1 MSRFADALKRAR
13 TGSVSGVVA
22 EEDREGEAIRFFA
35 PGQPAVI
42 APWEIGR
49 DAAAEPPPEPP
60 RPAPESPRPAAAPPA
75 PDVPRPTL
83 TRSSTMF
90 PDRSHVSDAPVRF
103 PTTGA
108 SEKLVTSADIVPV
121 AREQYNKLAAALH
134 QLQLEREVKVVMVTS
149 AVPHEGKTLTT
160 SNLALTLSES
170 YQRRVLLIDAD
181 IRHPSI
187 HTVFGASNARGLNDS
202 LGHGPLPF
210 LRVTPKLTILTA
222 GRASGDPMKT
232 LTSARMRLLIEEA
245 RAEFDWV
252 LLDTAPIGLLPDA
265 SVLASMT
272 DGTLFVALAGKTAY
286 DIIQRATEVV
296 GADRIL
302 GVVLNGL
309 AEDEL
314 PTGEYAYYYG
324 RAVTG

>member
-13 TGSVSGVVA
+13 TGAVPGSTMD
-22 EEDREGEAIRFFA
+22 EDHEGEAIRFFA

-42 APWEIGR
+42 APWDIGR
-49 DAAAEPPPEPP
+49 DTVAAPALDPP
-60 RPAPESPRPAAAPPA
+60 RPAPAPPA
-75 PDVPRPTL
+75 PDLPRPTL

-90 PDRSHVSDAPVRF
+90 PDRSHLDAPVRF
-103 PTTGA
+103 PTAGA

-134 QLQLEREVKVVMVTS
+134 QLHLEREVKVVMVTS
-149 AVPHEGKTLTT
+149 AVPNEGKTLTT

-187 HTVFGASNARGLNDS
+187 HAVFGASNARGLNDS

-210 LRVTPKLTILTA
+210 LRMTPKLTILTA

-252 LLDTAPIGLLPDA
+252 FLDTAPIGLLPDA

-272 DGTLFVALAGKTAY
+272 DGTLFVARAGKTAY
-286 DIIQRATEVV
+286 DLIQRATETV

-302 GVVLNGL
+302 GVVLNGM

>member
-1 MSRFADALKRAR
+1 MSRLADALKRAR
-13 TGSVSGVVA
+13 TGSVAGAVA

-49 DAAAEPPPEPP
+49 DAAGP
-60 RPAPESPRPAAAPPA
+60 PAPDSPRPTPAPPA

-83 TRSSTMF
+83 TRASTMF
-90 PDRSHVSDAPVRF
+90 PDRSHLSDAPVRY
-103 PTTGA
+103 PTGGA

-149 AVPHEGKTLTT
+149 AVPHEGKTLTS

-170 YQRRVLLIDAD
+170 YQRRILLIDAD

-187 HTVFGASNARGLNDS
+187 HTLLGASNARGLNDS

-210 LRVTPKLTILTA
+210 VHMTSKLSILTA

-232 LTSARMRLLIEEA
+232 LTSDRMRLLIE
-245 RAEFDWV
+245 
-252 LLDTAPIGLLPDA
+252 
-265 SVLASMT
+265 
-272 DGTLFVALAGKTAY
+272 
-286 DIIQRATEVV
+286 
-296 GADRIL
+296 
-302 GVVLNGL
+302 
-309 AEDEL
+309 
-314 PTGEYAYYYG
+314 
-324 RAVTG
+324 

>member
-13 TGSVSGVVA
+13 TGAVPGSAVD
-22 EEDREGEAIRFFA
+22 EDHEGEAIRFFA

-49 DAAAEPPPEPP
+49 DTAGTPASDPP
-60 RPAPESPRPAAAPPA
+60 RPPPA

-83 TRSSTMF
+83 TGSSTMF
-90 PDRSHVSDAPVRF
+90 PDRNHLLDVAVRC
-103 PTTGA
+103 PTAGA

-134 QLQLEREVKVVMVTS
+134 QLQLERDVKVVMVTS
-149 AVPHEGKTLTT
+149 AVPHEGKTLTA

-210 LRVTPKLTILTA
+210 LHMTARLTILTA

-245 RAEFDWV
+245 RGEFDWV

-265 SVLASMT
+265 SVLASMA
-272 DGTLFVALAGKTAY
+272 DGTLFVARAGKTAY
-286 DIIQRATEVV
+286 DVIQRATEVV

-309 AEDEL
+309 AEDDL
-314 PTGEYAYYYG
+314 PSGEYAYYYG
-324 RAVTG
+324 TAVTG